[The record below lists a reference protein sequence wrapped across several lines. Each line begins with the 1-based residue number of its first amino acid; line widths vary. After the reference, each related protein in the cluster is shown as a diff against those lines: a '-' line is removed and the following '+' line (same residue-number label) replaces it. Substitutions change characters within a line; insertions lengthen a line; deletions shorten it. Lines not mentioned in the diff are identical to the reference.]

1 MLTVALSGGI
11 ASGKTAVSDLFH
23 SLGVPVIDADLLSR
37 EAVAPDTPGLTAIR
51 QRFGDNVI
59 AADESLD
66 RAALRE
72 IVFSDDKARSDLESI
87 VHPEVR
93 RLTQAALKQHASNNA
108 AYCLIVIPLLVETGQ
123 QNSYDHVIIVDVRT
137 ETQLS
142 RVMQRDGSS
151 QEQAQKIIS
160 SQATRA
166 QRLAVADSVID
177 NSGALETLRPQV
189 EALHR
194 KLLSI
199 ADTKPTGH
207 AERD

>member
-37 EAVAPDTPGLTAIR
+37 EAVAPDTPGLAAIR

-59 AADESLD
+59 AADGSLD

-93 RLTQAALKQHASNNA
+93 HLTQAALRQHASNNA

-123 QNSYDHVIIVDVRT
+123 QNSYDHVIIGGGSAGCALANRLSADPGNRVLVLEAGRKDWKWDVFIH
-137 ETQLS
+137 
-142 RVMQRDGSS
+142 MP
-151 QEQAQKIIS
+151 A
-160 SQATRA
+160 
-166 QRLAVADSVID
+166 
-177 NSGALETLRPQV
+177 ALT
-189 EALHR
+189 
-194 KLLSI
+194 
-199 ADTKPTGH
+199 
-207 AERD
+207 